1 MRKTKLLLTFFT
13 VQAIFSSF
21 ATSQIY
27 DHEYIENFAKQQL
40 ESSLTTTG
48 DKQVSVE
55 VSSID
60 PRVNIKP
67 CLSELS
73 ANIPEFHNGRNVNI
87 EISCSDSK
95 PWRLYIPSRISIKS
109 PIVVALSAID
119 KGSILSS
126 DNIGVAYI
134 DEKRIRGERMTN
146 ANVLL
151 GAKSKRT
158 LSMGT
163 AITRKNIC
171 LVCKGD
177 NVTIEAKSTAISIKT
192 DGISM
197 SNGHIGDKVKVK
209 NERSGKM
216 VNAKVSGLNK
226 VEINF

>member
-1 MRKTKLLLTFFT
+1 MLKTQLLFTFFT
-13 VQAIFSSF
+13 VQLFF
-21 ATSQIY
+21 ASHVSGQIY
-27 DHEYIENFAKQQL
+27 DREYIENFAKQQL
-40 ESSLTTTG
+40 QSSLTISE
-48 DKQVSVE
+48 DKQVSVQI
-55 VSSID
+55 SSID
-60 PRVNIKP
+60 PRVVIKP

-109 PIVVALSAID
+109 PVVVALSAID
-119 KGSILSS
+119 KGSVLTH
-126 DNIGVAYI
+126 DNIGLKYI
-134 DEKRIRGERMTN
+134 DEKRIRGERITDSN
-146 ANVLL
+146 LL
-151 GAKSKRT
+151 MGAKSKRT

-177 NVTIEAKSTAISIKT
+177 NVTIEAKSTSLSIKT

-197 SNGHIGDKVKVK
+197 SSGHIGDKVKVK